1 MIKSKVVVVIPLD
14 KDASLKRQHLGQ
26 CHNSKDVL
34 YEKGEGVMECGE
46 KVRGYRQREWSVRSW
61 VAGMNSVCSRNEKE
75 ARVNGAKWAR
85 GKVAIHDIG
94 RWAGDRPWRH
104 SRPG

>member
-1 MIKSKVVVVIPLD
+1 MIKSKVVVVIQLD

-34 YEKGEGVMECGE
+34 YEKGGVMECGE
-46 KVRGYRQREWSVRSW
+46 KVRGYRQRERSVRSW

-85 GKVAIHDIG
+85 GKVAVHDIG

-104 SRPG
+104 SRAG